1 MEVTK
6 VYLCCSRQGGLPMMP
21 VQLKMFASQPMM
33 SDWRPTYDV
42 RLLYTEILWDSLQ
55 IGSLCFSSLA
65 LKIVVVK
72 K

>member
-1 MEVTK
+1 MH
-6 VYLCCSRQGGLPMMP
+6 
-21 VQLKMFASQPMM
+21 VQLKIFAGQPMM
-33 SDWRPTYDV
+33 SGWRPTYDV
-42 RLLYTEILWDSLQ
+42 RWLYTEILWDSLQ